1 MVRPEPGG
9 SGPQRPCVHA
19 GSARPGPWAP
29 SPVGV
34 SWHEMTGVLGY
45 TATKDDLQKRLARI
59 EGQVR
64 GVSKMVAEDRYCI
77 DVLTQISAIQAAL
90 DKVALGL
97 LDAVGT
103 FMHSPGFR
111 VALAMVI
118 VIACG
123 AIWYWRREHAR
134 AGV

>member
-1 MVRPEPGG
+1 
-9 SGPQRPCVHA
+9 
-19 GSARPGPWAP
+19 
-29 SPVGV
+29 
-34 SWHEMTGVLGY
+34 MTGVLGY

-97 LDAVGT
+97 LDDHAHVCV
-103 FMHSPGFR
+103 M
-111 VALAMVI
+111 
-118 VIACG
+118 G
-123 AIWYWRREHAR
+123 AEEGRREQRTDELMASVAR
-134 AGV
+134 LLRRG